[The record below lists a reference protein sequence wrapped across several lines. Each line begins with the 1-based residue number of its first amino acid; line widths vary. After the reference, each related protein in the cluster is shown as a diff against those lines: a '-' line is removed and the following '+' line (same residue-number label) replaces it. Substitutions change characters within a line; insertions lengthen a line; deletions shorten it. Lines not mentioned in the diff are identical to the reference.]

1 MRDPM
6 VVGVPAAYSD
16 STATTDDGGSG
27 GDGAAAPVVRGD
39 GGDVGEMRRSEARS
53 RVAVA
58 AVGDDGDEWNE
69 LGGAPGALQLR
80 RRVVML
86 KAATPAIPG
95 RREDVKEVR
104 EEVAVRVMMLGGQRE
119 LTGVGRGGEPR
130 RRRRDAFGKGVGGGW
145 FRG

>member
-1 MRDPM
+1 M
-6 VVGVPAAYSD
+6 
-16 STATTDDGGSG
+16 DDGGSG
-27 GDGAAAPVVRGD
+27 GDGTAAPVVQRD

-58 AVGDDGDEWNE
+58 AVGDDGGKWTE

-95 RREDVKEVR
+95 WIEDAKEVR
-104 EEVAVRVMMLGGQRE
+104 EEVAVRVKMLGGQ
-119 LTGVGRGGEPR
+119 GRY
-130 RRRRDAFGKGVGGGW
+130 
-145 FRG
+145 